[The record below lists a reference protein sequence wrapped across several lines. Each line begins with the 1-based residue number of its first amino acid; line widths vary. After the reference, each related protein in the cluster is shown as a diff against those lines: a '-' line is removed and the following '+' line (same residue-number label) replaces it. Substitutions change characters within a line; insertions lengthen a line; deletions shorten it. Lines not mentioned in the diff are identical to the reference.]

1 MEIRS
6 GWEIKTDY
14 RETIDAILETKILPR
29 QIDVALL
36 GIAIGIN
43 NDRYDEVTGEQNLSI
58 PYSVLNSS
66 DILQTIE
73 SLYHTA
79 VLTTSES
86 KKIFDEHERLQLA
99 FDPEYEIEGFSKSK
113 FLQGFSS
120 FGIKHL
126 CEKIFNKEENVF
138 YDNLKIY
145 LENELT
151 NIHSKN
157 LILNELD

>member
-6 GWEIKTDY
+6 GWEIKTEY
-14 RETIDAILETKILPR
+14 REAIDTILGTKILPR

-36 GIAIGIN
+36 GIAIGIA
-43 NDRYDEVTGEQNLSI
+43 NDRYEELTGEQNLSI
-58 PYSVLNSS
+58 PYNTLNSS
-66 DILQTIE
+66 DILETIE
-73 SLYHTA
+73 SLYHIA

-99 FDPEYEIEGFSKSK
+99 FDPEYEVEGFSKSK

-120 FGIKHL
+120 FGIKYL

-138 YDNLKIY
+138 YDNLKTY
-145 LENELT
+145 LVNELS
-151 NIHSKN
+151 NMHSKN
-157 LILNELD
+157 LILNELE